1 MRHQFQCDDASRS
14 RRVTQ
19 TTVEETLQGER
30 AAANRRTDSKTTKD
44 MVTVVNRTGEQRL
57 VVMDGDKR
65 TLR

>member
-19 TTVEETLQGER
+19 TTVEETLHGER

-44 MVTVVNRTGEQRL
+44 MVTVVNRTGGQRL